1 MRARERMDGICAALE
16 ELYPDPSC
24 ALLWGGKDPWRLLVL
39 ARLSA
44 QCTDARVNLVAPALF
59 EAFPNVFAMANAKSE
74 EVEPYIAS
82 CGLYRRKAY
91 DLVES
96 AKQIVS
102 DFGGKVPRDMNEL
115 LSLSGVGRKIAHLIR
130 GDVFGLP
137 AIVCDTH
144 LIRICGRLGFYD
156 AKEKNPLKVEKH
168 IEKVITPEKSSDFC
182 HRIVLF
188 GRDIC
193 SARAPMCSTCPINEK
208 GLCKYG
214 KAHS

>member
-1 MRARERMDGICAALE
+1 MRARERMDGVCAVLE
-16 ELYPDPSC
+16 EFYPDPAC
-24 ALLWGGKDPWRLLVL
+24 ALLWGGEDPWRLLVL

-102 DFGGKVPRDMNEL
+102 DFGGKVPSDMDEL
-115 LSLSGVGRKIAHLIR
+115 LSLSGVGRKIAHLVR

-188 GRDIC
+188 GRDTC
-193 SARAPMCSTCPINEK
+193 SARAPMCSACPINEK

>member
-16 ELYPDPSC
+16 ELYPDPAC

-59 EAFPNVFAMANAKSE
+59 KAFPDVYAMANAKSE

-102 DFGGKVPRDMNEL
+102 DFGGKVPSEMNEL
-115 LSLSGVGRKIAHLIR
+115 LSLSGVGRKIAHLVR

-188 GRDIC
+188 GRDTC
-193 SARAPMCSTCPINEK
+193 SARAPMCSTCPIKEK

-214 KAHS
+214 KDRS

>member
-1 MRARERMDGICAALE
+1 MRASERMDGICAALE
-16 ELYPDPSC
+16 ELYPDPAC
-24 ALLWGGKDPWRLLVL
+24 ALLWGGEDPWRLLVL

-102 DFGGKVPRDMNEL
+102 DFGGKVPSDMNEL
-115 LSLSGVGRKIAHLIR
+115 LSLSGVGRKIAHLVR

-188 GRDIC
+188 GREIC
-193 SARAPMCSTCPINEK
+193 TARSPKCDTCPLKSFCPENI
-208 GLCKYG
+208 
-214 KAHS
+214 

>member
-1 MRARERMDGICAALE
+1 MRARERMDGVCAVLE
-16 ELYPDPSC
+16 MLYPDPAC
-24 ALLWGGKDPWRLLVL
+24 ALAWGGKDPWRLLVL

-59 EAFPNVFAMANAKSE
+59 EAFPSAYDMANATPE

-82 CGLYRRKAY
+82 CGLYHRKAY

-102 DFGGKVPRDMNEL
+102 SFGGKVPQGMDEL
-115 LSLSGVGRKIAHLIR
+115 LSLSGVGRKIAHLVR

-137 AIVCDTH
+137 AVVCDTH

-156 AKEKNPLKVEKH
+156 ATEKNPLKVEKY

-188 GRDIC
+188 GRDRC
-193 SARAPMCSTCPINEK
+193 MARSPMCESCPMKEK
-208 GLCKYG
+208 GLCRYG
-214 KAHS
+214 KARA

>member
-1 MRARERMDGICAALE
+1 MRARERMNGICAALE
-16 ELYPDPSC
+16 EMYPDPAC
-24 ALLWGGKDPWRLLVL
+24 ALLWGGEDPWRLLVL

-102 DFGGKVPRDMNEL
+102 DFGGKVPSDMNEL
-115 LSLSGVGRKIAHLIR
+115 LSLSGVGRKIAHLVR

-188 GRDIC
+188 GRDTC
-193 SARAPMCSTCPINEK
+193 SARAPMCSTCPIKEK

>member
-16 ELYPDPSC
+16 ELYPDPAC

-59 EAFPNVFAMANAKSE
+59 EAFPDVYAMANAKSE

-102 DFGGKVPRDMNEL
+102 DFGGKVPSDMNEL
-115 LSLSGVGRKIAHLIR
+115 LSLSGVGRKIAHLVR
-130 GDVFGLP
+130 GDVFALP

-156 AKEKNPLKVEKH
+156 AKEQTPLKVEKH

-188 GRDIC
+188 GRDVC